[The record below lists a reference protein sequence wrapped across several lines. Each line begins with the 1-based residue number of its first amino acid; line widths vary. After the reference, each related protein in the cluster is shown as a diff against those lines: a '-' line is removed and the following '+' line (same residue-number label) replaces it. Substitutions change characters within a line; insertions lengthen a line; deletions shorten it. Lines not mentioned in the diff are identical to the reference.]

1 MNNFIR
7 KKFCFIKKKSM
18 AVLLLLIVALI
29 FTSCASG
36 SKTSAPAAQ
45 ENYSFSES
53 VAYDSSYPEAPQAAA
68 PAENGYGGSGLGES
82 DYKEK
87 VSADN
92 IMSQR
97 KIIMEGDVSLET
109 LDFDDSINAMDQ
121 LIKDFGGFAEAKM

>member
-7 KKFCFIKKKSM
+7 KKFSFIKKKSM

-53 VAYDSSYPEAPQAAA
+53 VAYDSRILRLLTAA
-68 PAENGYGGSGLGES
+68 PENDREVVQ
-82 DYKEK
+82 K
-87 VSADN
+87 V
-92 IMSQR
+92 ITKR
-97 KIIMEGDVSLET
+97 KYLQT
-109 LDFDDSINAMDQ
+109 T
-121 LIKDFGGFAEAKM
+121 